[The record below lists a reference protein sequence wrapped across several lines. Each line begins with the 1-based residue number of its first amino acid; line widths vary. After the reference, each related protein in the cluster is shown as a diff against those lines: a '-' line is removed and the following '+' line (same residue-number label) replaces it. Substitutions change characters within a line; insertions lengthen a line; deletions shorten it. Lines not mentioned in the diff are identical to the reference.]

1 MVLLTLVK
9 CMERSAEWH
18 FLTASDKKLR
28 KQYGAPPLNVTM
40 HHMYIE
46 PLAIQNAD
54 STVLSE
60 LLSTQAD
67 KSDLA
72 ETEKCLVPTS
82 YHSTMTTTLRARALL
97 KTPIVPSGVLIKMTS
112 NGDRW
117 DFTLSKRR
125 MRSRL
130 ITFQAPRRLKL
141 PLSQPLDH
149 FWGDHK
155 AIMRWEWDNFK
166 QTRNFMV
173 K

>member
-1 MVLLTLVK
+1 MSQLQANSKLEARMVLLTLVK
-9 CMERSAEWH
+9 CMERSAEWP

-28 KQYGAPPLNVTM
+28 KQYGTPPL
-40 HHMYIE
+40 IW
-46 PLAIQNAD
+46 
-54 STVLSE
+54 
-60 LLSTQAD
+60 QAD

-112 NGDRW
+112 NGDIW

-125 MRSRL
+125 MYSRL
-130 ITFQAPRRLKL
+130 ITFQAPRRPKL
-141 PLSQPLDH
+141 PLSQPLDP

-155 AIMRWEWDNFK
+155 AIMRWEWVNFK
-166 QTRNFMV
+166 QTTNLTD